1 MIKTQERSGI
11 SNRDS
16 IADGNVVPFLVTP
29 SLLNS
34 WAYIFLASQNVREA
48 ASDTMC
54 LEDKAD
60 QASERAKEEFI
71 DTLKKVKKPP
81 NEAMQKGI
89 DFERECYL
97 GNTPIS
103 PIIEGGAFQIV
114 GKKNVI
120 IDDIPVLLYGRLDV
134 LKNGTI
140 YDIKRVRQ
148 YKAQK
153 YLKSYQHGF
162 YLDLFEEASAFTYLA
177 YDDGEKLHQETYY
190 RGQYTPTETV
200 VKEFF
205 GWLKLNNLWEI
216 YEEHW
221 KSKK

>member
-1 MIKTQERSGI
+1 MTRKQERSRGSNGI
-11 SNRDS
+11 AVGDINTT
-16 IADGNVVPFLVTP
+16 PFLVTP

-54 LEDKAD
+54 LEDKAE

-71 DTLKKVKKPP
+71 DTLKKVEKPP

-114 GKKNVI
+114 GKKEVI
-120 IDDIPVLLYGRLDV
+120 IDNIPVLLYGRLDV

-148 YKAQK
+148 YKTQK

-162 YLDLFEEASAFTYLA
+162 YLDLFEEASMFTYLA

-190 RGQYTPTETV
+190 RGQCKPTETV

-205 GWLKLNNLWEI
+205 GWLKMNNLWEI
-216 YEEHW
+216 YEDNW

>member
-1 MIKTQERSGI
+1 MIKTQERSKE
-11 SNRDS
+11 NNS
-16 IADGNVVPFLVTP
+16 ITNGDTNATPFLVTP

-71 DTLKKVKKPP
+71 DTLKKVEKPP

-103 PIIEGGAFQIV
+103 QIIEGGAFQIV

-162 YLDLFEEASAFTYLA
+162 YLDLFEEASTFTYLA

-205 GWLKLNNLWEI
+205 GWLKLNDLLEI

>member
-1 MIKTQERSGI
+1 MIKTQERSRGSNGI
-11 SNRDS
+11 AVGDTN
-16 IADGNVVPFLVTP
+16 ATPFLVTP

-48 ASDTMC
+48 ASDAMC

-71 DTLKKVKKPP
+71 DTLKKVEKPP

-162 YLDLFEEASAFTYLA
+162 YLDLFEEASTFTYLA

-190 RGQYTPTETV
+190 RGQYIPTETV

-205 GWLKLNNLWEI
+205 GWLKINNLWEI